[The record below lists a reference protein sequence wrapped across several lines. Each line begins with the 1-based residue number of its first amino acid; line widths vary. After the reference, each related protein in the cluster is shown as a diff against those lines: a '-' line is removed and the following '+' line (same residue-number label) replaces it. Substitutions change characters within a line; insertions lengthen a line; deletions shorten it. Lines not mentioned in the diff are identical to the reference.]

1 MHEVGI
7 LCLGTKCPKAS
18 GSLIYTTGRQ
28 ALSGAKAIATRTL
41 PLCTQ
46 DHMAALLP
54 QGRRNRGARGSIASL
69 SKFWQM
75 SQTYLNLGGP
85 ISPAPQILSPSYG
98 PDLPHVYFP

>member
-54 QGRRNRGARGSIASL
+54 QGRRTRWAKRARGARGSITLSSL
-69 SKFWQM
+69 FWH
-75 SQTYLNLGGP
+75 
-85 ISPAPQILSPSYG
+85 LS
-98 PDLPHVYFP
+98 

>member
-54 QGRRNRGARGSIASL
+54 QGRRNRGAKGGKGSKGLDCPLIFILEFELTS
-69 SKFWQM
+69 
-75 SQTYLNLGGP
+75 SQ
-85 ISPAPQILSPSYG
+85 SRWA
-98 PDLPHVYFP
+98 D